1 MLIAINGCEDHSL
14 QGVFW
19 KFIYVMMSRPVE
31 KKGAIEFLYTSTIF
45 KLYFKQTNIYFFL
58 EFQVDS
64 QSFYADAT
72 FVVFRVRKFVRFS
85 SQLAERLRLLVAL
98 FFIQSLL
105 EEKYCFRQ
113 TLRLL
118 MLKLIQGL
126 NFKCGRFY

>member
-45 KLYFKQTNIYFFL
+45 KLYFKQTNIYFL

-98 FFIQSLL
+98 FSFNL
-105 EEKYCFRQ
+105 C
-113 TLRLL
+113 
-118 MLKLIQGL
+118 
-126 NFKCGRFY
+126 